1 MIDTTSLFACTSLD
15 STSLLSFF
23 RLISQKAGSACLKE
37 CFFRGPGEGSFDCL
51 EQWGSLAAV
60 AAAAN
65 LMSIT
70 VKFLMKQY
78 AKYANQRP
86 PLTRLLLLLLLV
98 VDLIAFCHI
107 QRGSCSCSRLAL
119 VKVPAHKAKGADG
132 LSRLPSRA
140 GRHINRQLSNGQE
153 RNLCSVAG
161 QDGVLLLLDR
171 KCVAVLQRCNLVGPG
186 SA

>member
-1 MIDTTSLFACTSLD
+1 MFRNPSHSSISIYLPDTLTCSTHSRTRLPRGRGGGYWGEGYREQPLLIDKTSLFACTSAVWLLWIRLR
-15 STSLLSFF
+15 SLVFSPYFAVGRK
-23 RLISQKAGSACLKE
+23 RLFKRNVFS
-37 CFFRGPGEGSFDCL
+37 GPGEGSFDCL
-51 EQWGSLAAV
+51 EQWGSLAAL
-60 AAAAN
+60 AAAN

-86 PLTRLLLLLLLV
+86 PLTRLLLLV

-140 GRHINRQLSNGQE
+140 GT
-153 RNLCSVAG
+153 
-161 QDGVLLLLDR
+161 
-171 KCVAVLQRCNLVGPG
+171 
-186 SA
+186 

>member
-1 MIDTTSLFACTSLD
+1 
-15 STSLLSFF
+15 
-23 RLISQKAGSACLKE
+23 
-37 CFFRGPGEGSFDCL
+37 
-51 EQWGSLAAV
+51 
-60 AAAAN
+60 
-65 LMSIT
+65 MSIT

-107 QRGSCSCSRLAL
+107 QQGSCSCSRLAL

-132 LSRLPSRA
+132 LS

-171 KCVAVLQRCNLVGPG
+171 KCVAVLQRCNLVGSG